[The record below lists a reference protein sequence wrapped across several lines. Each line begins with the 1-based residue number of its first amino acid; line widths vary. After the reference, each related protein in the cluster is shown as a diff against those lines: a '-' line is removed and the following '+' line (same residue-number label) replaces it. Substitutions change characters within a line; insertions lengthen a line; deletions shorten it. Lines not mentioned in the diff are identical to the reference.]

1 VSQVC
6 DAFEWTSRLAQANTS
21 EVQQCVSICGRSNVC
36 RRAAM
41 HQRCGIRARG
51 EGFDTNLLEQDSKCV
66 VREHVAD
73 QQHAQ
78 QVVAVLSPRVNGPG
92 PLLLDRRSR
101 LTHLSSSR
109 ASSGCARVR
118 QSAHSASHCPP
129 NRRAPLSVHGHH
141 RDQNMCIQEVGCQ
154 VGFTAGGVRVRV
166 V

>member
-1 VSQVC
+1 
-6 DAFEWTSRLAQANTS
+6 
-21 EVQQCVSICGRSNVC
+21 
-36 RRAAM
+36 M
-41 HQRCGIRARG
+41 HQRCGTRARG
-51 EGFDTNLLEQDSKCV
+51 EGVDTNLLEQDSKCV

-78 QVVAVLSPRVNGPG
+78 QVVAVLPPRVNGPG

-101 LTHLSSSR
+101 LAHLSSSR

-118 QSAHSASHCPP
+118 QNAHSASPYPP
-129 NRRAPLSVHGHH
+129 NRRVSLSEHDYH
-141 RDQNMCIQEVGCQ
+141 RDQNLCIQEVGCQ